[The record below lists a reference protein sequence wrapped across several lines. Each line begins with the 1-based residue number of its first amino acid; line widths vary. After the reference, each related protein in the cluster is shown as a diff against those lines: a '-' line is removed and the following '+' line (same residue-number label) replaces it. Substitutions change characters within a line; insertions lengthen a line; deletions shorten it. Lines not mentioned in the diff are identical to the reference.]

1 MFSGEANGLKPHG
14 TTLAIHIRGALFGSV
29 ARCYKKSPKNR
40 VTSVKEK
47 TQQQR
52 QRERRQTKSLMSR
65 TIVARMRYHC

>member
-40 VTSVKEK
+40 VTS
-47 TQQQR
+47 QQQR